1 MCQLSS
7 PSPFAQD
14 LQEKLTNRGIFSE
27 NPQLHS
33 FCGRYRYIL
42 VSSTSVLNKIHST
55 RRSLV
60 EVFRRREMGKLNV
73 KVLVFG
79 SAVFAVAAQAPTV
92 PKVMPVSGDTEF
104 VHDPSL
110 IKEGETWYLFSTAAG
125 PNHQGEIPVRCS
137 KDLRAW
143 KKCGSVLEH
152 IPDWIVKESPLTRN
166 LWAPDISFFNGEY
179 HLYYAF
185 SVFGRNTSGIALL
198 TNRTLDRRSRYFHW
212 KDSGLVLKSREED
225 NFNAIDPNVVL
236 DEKGHAWLAFGSF
249 WDGIKMRRLDDRTG
263 KLSSSDTT
271 LYSLARRKRPD
282 NTPPNPAGL
291 PGNWQAIEGPF
302 ITHHGPYYYL
312 FDSFDLCCRG
322 TKSTYK
328 IMVGRSHD
336 VTGPY
341 TDQNG
346 MPMLEGG
353 GTPVLVGNDRWLGPG
368 GQSIRM
374 GAGHGLGHDHDVMVF
389 HAY

>member
-1 MCQLSS
+1 
-7 PSPFAQD
+7 
-14 LQEKLTNRGIFSE
+14 
-27 NPQLHS
+27 
-33 FCGRYRYIL
+33 
-42 VSSTSVLNKIHST
+42 VLNKIHSKK
-55 RRSLV
+55 RGLI
-60 EVFRRREMGKLNV
+60 ELFRRRGTGKLDV
-73 KVLVFG
+73 KVLIFA

-92 PKVMPVSGDTEF
+92 PKVMPVSADTEF

-110 IKEGETWYLFSTAAG
+110 IKEAETWYLFSTNAG

-137 KDLRAW
+137 KDLRVW
-143 KKCGSVLEH
+143 KKCGSVRDH

-185 SVFGRNTSGIALL
+185 SVFGKNTSGIALL
-198 TNRTLDRRSRYFHW
+198 TNRTLDRGSRYFDW

-225 NFNAIDPNVVL
+225 NFNAIDPNLVL

-249 WDGIKMRRLDDRTG
+249 WDGIKMRRLDDQIG
-263 KLSSSDTT
+263 KLSSSDTK

-282 NTPPNPAGL
+282 NAPPNPPGL
-291 PGNWQAIEGPF
+291 PGNWQAIEAPF
-302 ITHHGPYYYL
+302 IVYHGPYYYL
-312 FDSFDLCCRG
+312 FVSFDLCCRG

-328 IMVGRSHD
+328 IMVGRSRE

-341 TDQNG
+341 TDESG
-346 MPMLEGG
+346 TPMLEGG

-368 GQSIRM
+368 GQSIRTDTE
-374 GAGHGLGHDHDVMVF
+374 HGLGNDHDVIVF
-389 HAY
+389 HAYDSKTGNPYLQISSIDWTGGWPHVALDGSNSANP

>member
-1 MCQLSS
+1 M
-7 PSPFAQD
+7 
-14 LQEKLTNRGIFSE
+14 
-27 NPQLHS
+27 
-33 FCGRYRYIL
+33 
-42 VSSTSVLNKIHST
+42 LNKIHLK
-55 RRSLV
+55 RL
-60 EVFRRREMGKLNV
+60 GLIALCKLNV
-73 KVLVFG
+73 KALIFG
-79 SAVFAVAAQAPTV
+79 SAVFAVMAQAPTV
-92 PKVMPVSGDTEF
+92 PQVMPVSGDTEF

-110 IKEGETWYLFSTAAG
+110 IKEGETWYLFSTGTG
-125 PNHQGEIPVRCS
+125 PNHQGEIPLRCS
-137 KDLRAW
+137 NDLRAW

-152 IPDWIVKESPLTRN
+152 IPDWIVKESPMTRN

-212 KDSGLVLKSREED
+212 KDSGLVLKSREVD

-249 WDGIKMRRLDDRTG
+249 WDGIKMRRLDDRIG
-263 KLSSSDTT
+263 KLSTSDTK

-282 NTPPNPAGL
+282 DAPPNPAGL
-291 PGNWQAIEGPF
+291 PGNWQAIEAPF
-302 ITHHGPYYYL
+302 IVHHGPYYYL
-312 FDSFDLCCRG
+312 FVSFDLCCRG

-328 IMVGRSHD
+328 IMVGRSHE

-341 TDQNG
+341 ADENG
-346 MPMLEGG
+346 IPMLEGG

-374 GAGHGLGHDHDVMVF
+374 DTEHDDHDVIVF
-389 HAY
+389 HAYDSKTGNPYLQISSIGWTGGWPHVALDGSKSGS